1 MTFGEKVIQFN
12 RSLSL
17 KARLPKNIR
26 VMNPFAESETA
37 LNISSAF
44 YRKYYKDTNKRKL
57 ILGINPGR
65 LGAGVTGVPFTDT
78 KRLKGKCQLEFE
90 GKQTHEPSSVFV
102 YEVIDAYGGVDAF
115 YKQVYISSVSP
126 LGFVIQDEKGKEKNY
141 NYYDSK
147 ALTEAVKPF
156 IIQSIQQQIAFG
168 IHTDACY
175 CLGSGK
181 NFKFLN
187 DLNKEQQ
194 FFGEVIPLE
203 HPRFVMQYK
212 SKTKEEYIEKYLRL
226 LG

>member
-1 MTFGEKVIQFN
+1 MTFGEKVITFSS
-12 RSLSL
+12 SLKL

-26 VMNPFAESETA
+26 VMNPFAENPKA
-37 LNISSAF
+37 LEISSAF
-44 YRKYYKDTNKRKL
+44 YRKYYNDQKKRKL

-78 KRLKGKCQLEFE
+78 KRLKGSCQLEFT

-102 YEVIDAYGGVDAF
+102 YEVIEAYGGVNAF
-115 YKQVYISSVSP
+115 YDQVYISSVCP

-156 IIQSIQQQIAFG
+156 IIQSIQRQIAFG
-168 IHTDACY
+168 IHTDKCY

-212 SKTKEEYIEKYLRL
+212 SKTKDEYIEKYLRL
-226 LG
+226 LR